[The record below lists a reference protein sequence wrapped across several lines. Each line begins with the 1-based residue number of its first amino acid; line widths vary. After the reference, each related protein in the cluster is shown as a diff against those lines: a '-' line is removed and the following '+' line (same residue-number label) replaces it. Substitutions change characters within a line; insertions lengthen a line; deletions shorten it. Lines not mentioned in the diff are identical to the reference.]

1 MRILFLIFLMVN
13 ISFASCPI
21 KIDCTGFIQSTK
33 EINIQI
39 LNTAYMSLDKTMDMM
54 FELEEEYKKK
64 LEEQNRLL
72 TDLENL
78 EKASLEYEKEINFL
92 IQQNNSILDKV
103 IDVNLTN
110 KILEMGDK
118 E

>member
-1 MRILFLIFLMVN
+1 
-13 ISFASCPI
+13 
-21 KIDCTGFIQSTK
+21 
-33 EINIQI
+33 
-39 LNTAYMSLDKTMDMM
+39 MSLDKTMDMM

-103 IDVNLTN
+103 IDVDLTN
-110 KILEMGDK
+110 KILEMGIK

>member
-1 MRILFLIFLMVN
+1 
-13 ISFASCPI
+13 
-21 KIDCTGFIQSTK
+21 
-33 EINIQI
+33 
-39 LNTAYMSLDKTMDMM
+39 MSLDKTMDMM

-92 IQQNNSILDKV
+92 KQQNNSILDKV
-103 IDVNLTN
+103 IDVDLTN
-110 KILEMGDK
+110 KILEMGIK

>member
-1 MRILFLIFLMVN
+1 M
-13 ISFASCPI
+13 
-21 KIDCTGFIQSTK
+21 TK
-33 EINIQI
+33 ETNIQI
-39 LNTAYMSLDKTMDMM
+39 LNTAYMSLEKTMDMM

-103 IDVNLTN
+103 IDVDLTN
-110 KILEMGDK
+110 KILEMGIK

>member
-1 MRILFLIFLMVN
+1 M
-13 ISFASCPI
+13 
-21 KIDCTGFIQSTK
+21 TK
-33 EINIQI
+33 ETNIQI
-39 LNTAYMSLDKTMDMM
+39 LNAAYMSLDKTMDMM

-103 IDVNLTN
+103 IDVDLTN
-110 KILEMGDK
+110 KILEMGD
-118 E
+118 